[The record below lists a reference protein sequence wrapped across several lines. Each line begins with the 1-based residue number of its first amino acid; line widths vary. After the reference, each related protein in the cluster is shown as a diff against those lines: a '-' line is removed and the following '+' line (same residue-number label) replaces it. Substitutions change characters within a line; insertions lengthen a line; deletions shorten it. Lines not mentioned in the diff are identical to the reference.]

1 MLELAARQSQLEQA
15 ASKLTG
21 LVITVIVFAAVVSLA
36 FFLAERTSERVQRLV
51 KYLLFLA
58 PALIFLF
65 IGLIAPA
72 IRTLYL
78 SFRDARGDNFVGLEN
93 YIWAFTQPEILQILR
108 NTGIWMVVAP
118 IASTALGL
126 TIAVLTD
133 RMKRPGLVKSLIFM
147 PMAISFVG
155 AGIIWKFVYQF
166 QPNDRVAEIG
176 LLSQIAEWLGFVP
189 TNWILTAPLNTFL
202 LIVVF
207 VWIQTGFAM
216 VILSAAIKAIP
227 EEILEASMLDGA
239 SGWKRFGRVTVPMI
253 RGTIIVVLSTITIG
267 ALKVFDIIRTMTG
280 GNFKTSVIANEMYN
294 QSFRALNYGTGSAL
308 AIILFLGVIPLVAY
322 NVMHLR
328 RERSER

>member
-36 FFLAERTSERVQRLV
+36 FYLAERTSERVQRLV

-58 PALIFLF
+58 PALTFLF

-166 QPNDRVAEIG
+166 QPNDRVADIG
-176 LLSQIAEWLGFVP
+176 LLS
-189 TNWILTAPLNTFL
+189 
-202 LIVVF
+202 
-207 VWIQTGFAM
+207 
-216 VILSAAIKAIP
+216 
-227 EEILEASMLDGA
+227 
-239 SGWKRFGRVTVPMI
+239 
-253 RGTIIVVLSTITIG
+253 
-267 ALKVFDIIRTMTG
+267 
-280 GNFKTSVIANEMYN
+280 
-294 QSFRALNYGTGSAL
+294 
-308 AIILFLGVIPLVAY
+308 
-322 NVMHLR
+322 
-328 RERSER
+328 

>member
-1 MLELAARQSQLEQA
+1 MEYAARQTQLEQA
-15 ASKLTG
+15 FSKLTG
-21 LVITVIVFAAVVSLA
+21 LALTVLVFGLIVFVA
-36 FFLAERTSERVQRLV
+36 FKLAERTSERTQKFL
-51 KYLLFLA
+51 KYLIFLA
-58 PALIFLF
+58 PALILLF
-65 IGLIAPA
+65 TGLVAPA

-78 SFRDARGDNFVGLEN
+78 SFRDARGENFVGWEN
-93 YIWAFTQPEILQILR
+93 YHWAVTQPEILDVLR

-118 IASTALGL
+118 IASTAFGL

-133 RMKRPGLVKSLIFM
+133 RMKRPGIVKSLIFM

-166 QPNDRVAEIG
+166 QPNEKSPEIG
-176 LLSQIAEWLGFVP
+176 LLSQITEWLGFVP
-189 TNWILTAPLNTFL
+189 SNWLLVTPLNTFL

-216 VILSAAIKAIP
+216 VVLSAAIKAIP
-227 EEILEASMLDGA
+227 DEILEASMLDGA
-239 SGWKRFGRVTVPMI
+239 SGWKRFSRVTVPMI

-308 AIILFLGVIPLVAY
+308 AIILFLGVLPLVAY

>member
-21 LVITVIVFAAVVSLA
+21 LVITVIVFSAVVSLA
-36 FFLAERTSERVQRLV
+36 FYLAERTSERVQRLV

-58 PALIFLF
+58 PALTFLF

-189 TNWILTAPLNTFL
+189 TNWILTAP
-202 LIVVF
+202 
-207 VWIQTGFAM
+207 

>member
-1 MLELAARQSQLEQA
+1 MEYAARQTQLEQA
-15 ASKLTG
+15 VSKLTG
-21 LVITVIVFAAVVSLA
+21 LALTVIIFAVIVYIA
-36 FFLAERTSERVQRLV
+36 FKLAERTSERVQKLL
-51 KYLLFLA
+51 KY
-58 PALIFLF
+58 LIFLF
-65 IGLIAPA
+65 PALLLLFIGLVAPA

-78 SFRDARGDNFVGLEN
+78 SFRDARGEKFVGWEN
-93 YIWAFTQPEILQILR
+93 YHWAITQPEILDVLR

-118 IASTALGL
+118 IASTAFGL

-133 RMKRPGLVKSLIFM
+133 RMKRPGVVKSLIFM

-166 QPNDRVAEIG
+166 QPNDKSPEIG
-176 LLSQIAEWLGFVP
+176 LLSQITEWLGFVP
-189 TNWILTAPLNTFL
+189 SNWLLVTPLNTFL

-216 VILSAAIKAIP
+216 VVLSAAIKAIP
-227 EEILEASMLDGA
+227 DEILEASMLDGA
-239 SGWKRFGRVTVPMI
+239 SGWRRFSRVTVPMI

-308 AIILFLGVIPLVAY
+308 AIILFLGVLPLVAY